1 MVSLNWTVTP
11 AQAGKAL
18 KVANVDRASG
28 NRGRIQP
35 VSGAKEPSVDVKLCL
50 VFPRE
55 ALSVPVMR
63 HMLGDALRGLGA
75 EDDGLAELL
84 LAVTEACTNVVRH
97 GGPGRRY
104 EVVASLGRRGCR
116 IEVQNTW
123 PGFAGGRIPGLRRRP
138 WPGVAPAPRPRRR
151 GVRPATLGRSL
162 LGAGRTGPGAPVRA
176 GEAATED
183 DIAALPESGRGID
196 IMRACVDNVSMTSGP
211 EHRTVVSLQKRLA
224 WRPGAPF
231 AEALDEELDDGELAD
246 AG

>member
-1 MVSLNWTVTP
+1 MVSLNSTVTP

-18 KVANVDRASG
+18 KVANVDRANG

-35 VSGAKEPSVDVKLCL
+35 VSSAKEPSVDVKLCL

-75 EDDGLAELL
+75 DDDGLAELL

-104 EVVASLGRRGCR
+104 EVVASLGSRGCR

-138 WPGVAPAPRPRRR
+138 WPGTTSPVRPRRR
-151 GVRPATLGRSL
+151 GGRPATLGRSL
-162 LGAGRTGPGAPVRA
+162 LRAGSASGAHT
-176 GEAATED
+176 GEAATEE

-196 IMRACVDNVSMTSGP
+196 IMRACVDDVSMTSGP
-211 EHRTVVSLQKRLA
+211 EHRTVVSLSKRLA

-231 AEALDEELDDGELAD
+231 AGTLDGELEDGQLAD

>member
-1 MVSLNWTVTP
+1 MHTSVSS
-11 AQAGKAL
+11 AE
-18 KVANVDRASG
+18 
-28 NRGRIQP
+28 
-35 VSGAKEPSVDVKLCL
+35 EPSVDVKLCL

-75 EDDGLAELL
+75 DDDGLAELL

-104 EVVASLGRRGCR
+104 EVVVSLGRRGCR

-123 PGFAGGRIPGLRRRP
+123 QGFAGGRLPGLRRRP
-138 WPGVAPAPRPRRR
+138 WPGSASVVRPRRR
-151 GVRPATLGRSL
+151 GVRNATFGRSL
-162 LGAGRTGPGAPVRA
+162 LGAGRAGASPAAQA
-176 GEAATED
+176 GEASLTEE

-196 IMRACVDNVSMTSGP
+196 IMRACVDDVSMTTSGP

-231 AEALDEELDDGELAD
+231 VAAADDEFDDGELAD

>member
-1 MVSLNWTVTP
+1 M
-11 AQAGKAL
+11 
-18 KVANVDRASG
+18 
-28 NRGRIQP
+28 
-35 VSGAKEPSVDVKLCL
+35 DVKLCL

-75 EDDGLAELL
+75 DDDGLADLL

-123 PGFAGGRIPGLRRRP
+123 QGFAVRRLPGLRRRP
-138 WPGVAPAPRPRRR
+138 WPAAAATVRNRRR
-151 GVRPATLGRSL
+151 GVRPATIGRSL
-162 LGAGRTGPGAPVRA
+162 LGAGRAGHGPTTGP
-176 GEAATED
+176 EAARDEE
-183 DIAALPESGRGID
+183 IAALPESGRGID
-196 IMRACVDNVSMTSGP
+196 IMRACVDDVTMSSGP

-231 AEALDEELDDGELAD
+231 ADMPVGELAD

>member
-1 MVSLNWTVTP
+1 M
-11 AQAGKAL
+11 
-18 KVANVDRASG
+18 
-28 NRGRIQP
+28 
-35 VSGAKEPSVDVKLCL
+35 DVKLCL

-75 EDDGLAELL
+75 DDDGLAELL

-123 PGFAGGRIPGLRRRP
+123 QGFAAGRLPGLRRRP
-138 WPGVAPAPRPRRR
+138 WPASGSAARPRRR
-151 GVRPATLGRSL
+151 GGRPATLGRSL
-162 LGAGRTGPGAPVRA
+162 LGAGRGGSGPAAGA
-176 GEAATED
+176 GEAAVTEE

-196 IMRACVDNVSMTSGP
+196 IMRACVDDVSMTSGP
-211 EHRTVVSLQKRLA
+211 ENRTVVSLQKRLA

-231 AEALDEELDDGELAD
+231 AHAEDDEFAD

>member
-1 MVSLNWTVTP
+1 
-11 AQAGKAL
+11 
-18 KVANVDRASG
+18 
-28 NRGRIQP
+28 
-35 VSGAKEPSVDVKLCL
+35 VDVKLCL
-50 VFPRE
+50 VFPRK

-75 EDDGLAELL
+75 DDDGLAELL

-123 PGFAGGRIPGLRRRP
+123 QGFAGGRIPGLRRRP
-138 WPGVAPAPRPRRR
+138 WQGAVAPARSRRR
-151 GVRPATLGRSL
+151 GVRPATFGRSL
-162 LGAGRTGPGAPVRA
+162 LGAARPGSGPAA
-176 GEAATED
+176 HTGEAAVGDE

-231 AEALDEELDDGELAD
+231 AEEPDDEFEDGELAD

>member
-1 MVSLNWTVTP
+1 M
-11 AQAGKAL
+11 
-18 KVANVDRASG
+18 
-28 NRGRIQP
+28 QP
-35 VSGAKEPSVDVKLCL
+35 VSSAKEPGVDVKLCL

-75 EDDGLAELL
+75 DDDGLADLL

-123 PGFAGGRIPGLRRRP
+123 QGFAGGRIPGLRRRP
-138 WPGVAPAPRPRRR
+138 WPGAAAEPRARRR
-151 GVRPATLGRSL
+151 GVRPATFGRSL
-162 LGAGRTGPGAPVRA
+162 LGAGRTDSGPAAPDWQAVD
-176 GEAATED
+176 EL

-231 AEALDEELDDGELAD
+231 ASAPDDELEDGQLAD

>member
-1 MVSLNWTVTP
+1 MQTLVSSTE
-11 AQAGKAL
+11 
-18 KVANVDRASG
+18 
-28 NRGRIQP
+28 
-35 VSGAKEPSVDVKLCL
+35 EPNVDVKLCL

-75 EDDGLAELL
+75 DDDGLAELL

-123 PGFAGGRIPGLRRRP
+123 PGFAGRRIPGLRRP
-138 WPGVAPAPRPRRR
+138 WPAGAASARPRRR
-151 GVRPATLGRSL
+151 GGRPATLGRSL
-162 LGAGRTGPGAPVRA
+162 LGSGRA
-176 GEAATED
+176 GSAAGAHAAAAAARED

-196 IMRACVDNVSMTSGP
+196 IMRACVDDVSMTSGP

-231 AEALDEELDDGELAD
+231 ADALDDELEDGELAD

>member
-1 MVSLNWTVTP
+1 
-11 AQAGKAL
+11 
-18 KVANVDRASG
+18 
-28 NRGRIQP
+28 
-35 VSGAKEPSVDVKLCL
+35 VDVKLCL

-75 EDDGLAELL
+75 DDDGLAELL

-123 PGFAGGRIPGLRRRP
+123 QGFAVRRLPGLRRA
-138 WPGVAPAPRPRRR
+138 WPTAPATARNRRR
-151 GVRPATLGRSL
+151 GGRSVTIGRSL
-162 LGAGRTGPGAPVRA
+162 LGAARAGHEPGAGP
-176 GEAATED
+176 ETISDE
-183 DIAALPESGRGID
+183 DIAALPESGRGFD
-196 IMRACVDNVSMTSGP
+196 IMRACVDDVTMTSGP

-224 WRPGAPF
+224 WRPGGPF
-231 AEALDEELDDGELAD
+231 AEVVAAEEPASEFAD

>member
-1 MVSLNWTVTP
+1 MHTSVSS
-11 AQAGKAL
+11 AE
-18 KVANVDRASG
+18 
-28 NRGRIQP
+28 
-35 VSGAKEPSVDVKLCL
+35 EPSVDVKLCL

-75 EDDGLAELL
+75 DDDELAELL

-104 EVVASLGRRGCR
+104 EVVAILGRRGCR

-123 PGFAGGRIPGLRRRP
+123 PGFAGGRLPGLRRRP
-138 WPGVAPAPRPRRR
+138 WAGSASVVRPRRR
-151 GVRPATLGRSL
+151 GGRPATLGRSL
-162 LGAGRTGPGAPVRA
+162 LGGGRA
-176 GEAATED
+176 GASPAGQAGAVPLTEE

-196 IMRACVDNVSMTSGP
+196 IMRACVDDVSMTTSGP

-231 AEALDEELDDGELAD
+231 AAAPDDEFDDGALAD

>member
-1 MVSLNWTVTP
+1 MHTSVRRAQEP
-11 AQAGKAL
+11 A
-18 KVANVDRASG
+18 
-28 NRGRIQP
+28 
-35 VSGAKEPSVDVKLCL
+35 VDVKLCL

-75 EDDGLAELL
+75 DDDELAELL

-116 IEVQNTW
+116 IEVQNSW
-123 PGFAGGRIPGLRRRP
+123 QGFALRRLPGLRRRP
-138 WPGVAPAPRPRRR
+138 WPAPSAAVRNRRR
-151 GVRPATLGRSL
+151 SGHPATFGRSL
-162 LGAGRTGPGAPVRA
+162 LGASWAGNGAGRGAKTA
-176 GEAATED
+176 GDNGALGAGDDAAKAARDEE
-183 DIAALPESGRGID
+183 IAALPESGRGID
-196 IMRACVDNVSMTSGP
+196 IMRACVDDVSMHSDP

-231 AEALDEELDDGELAD
+231 AEMPVSDAEMPEGEFAD

>member
-1 MVSLNWTVTP
+1 
-11 AQAGKAL
+11 
-18 KVANVDRASG
+18 
-28 NRGRIQP
+28 
-35 VSGAKEPSVDVKLCL
+35 VDVKLCL

-104 EVVASLGRRGCR
+104 EVVASLGRRCCR

-138 WPGVAPAPRPRRR
+138 WPGVAPAPRARRR

-162 LGAGRTGPGAPVRA
+162 LGTGRTGPAPAPGTGRA
-176 GEAATED
+176 ARQD

-196 IMRACVDNVSMTSGP
+196 IMRACVDNVTMTSGP

-224 WRPGAPF
+224 WRPGGPF
-231 AEALDEELDDGELAD
+231 ADALDEELETGELAD

>member
-1 MVSLNWTVTP
+1 M
-11 AQAGKAL
+11 
-18 KVANVDRASG
+18 
-28 NRGRIQP
+28 
-35 VSGAKEPSVDVKLCL
+35 DVKLCL

-75 EDDGLAELL
+75 DDDGLAELL

-123 PGFAGGRIPGLRRRP
+123 QGFAVGRLPGLRRRA
-138 WPGVAPAPRPRRR
+138 WPTTPATARNRRR
-151 GVRPATLGRSL
+151 NGRSATIGRSL
-162 LGAGRTGPGAPVRA
+162 LGAARAGHEPGAGPETIRD
-176 GEAATED
+176 E
-183 DIAALPESGRGID
+183 DIAALPESGRGFD
-196 IMRACVDNVSMTSGP
+196 IMRACVDDVTMSSGP
-211 EHRTVVSLQKRLA
+211 ERRTVVSLQKRLA
-224 WRPGAPF
+224 WRPGGPF
-231 AEALDEELDDGELAD
+231 AEVAAAEPAGEFAD

>member
-1 MVSLNWTVTP
+1 MHT
-11 AQAGKAL
+11 
-18 KVANVDRASG
+18 
-28 NRGRIQP
+28 P
-35 VSGAKEPSVDVKLCL
+35 VSGTEEPSVDVKLCL

-75 EDDGLAELL
+75 DDDGLAELL

-104 EVVASLGRRGCR
+104 EVVASLGQRGCR

-123 PGFAGGRIPGLRRRP
+123 QGFGGGRIPGLRRRP
-138 WPGVAPAPRPRRR
+138 WPGAAAPRPRRR
-151 GVRPATLGRSL
+151 GGRPDTLGRTL
-162 LGAGRTGPGAPVRA
+162 LGAGRAGPST
-176 GEAATED
+176 AAAAAKEE

-196 IMRACVDNVSMTSGP
+196 IMRACVDDVSMTSGP
-211 EHRTVVSLQKRLA
+211 EHRTVVSLHKRLA

-231 AEALDEELDDGELAD
+231 GHDPDGEFTDGQLAD

>member
-1 MVSLNWTVTP
+1 MHTSVTS
-11 AQAGKAL
+11 AE
-18 KVANVDRASG
+18 
-28 NRGRIQP
+28 
-35 VSGAKEPSVDVKLCL
+35 EPSVDVKLCL
-50 VFPRE
+50 VFPRK

-75 EDDGLAELL
+75 DDDGLAELL

-104 EVVASLGRRGCR
+104 EVVASLGRRG
-116 IEVQNTW
+116 
-123 PGFAGGRIPGLRRRP
+123 GRIPGLRRRS
-138 WPGVAPAPRPRRR
+138 WPGPASVVRPRRR
-151 GVRPATLGRSL
+151 GGRPASLGRSL
-162 LGAGRTGPGAPVRA
+162 LGAGRAGADSAAYPD
-176 GEAATED
+176 EASLTEE

-196 IMRACVDNVSMTSGP
+196 IMRAFVDDVSMTTSGP

-231 AEALDEELDDGELAD
+231 ATGTDAEFDAGELAD

>member
-1 MVSLNWTVTP
+1 MHTSVRS
-11 AQAGKAL
+11 AE
-18 KVANVDRASG
+18 
-28 NRGRIQP
+28 
-35 VSGAKEPSVDVKLCL
+35 EPTVDVKLCL

-75 EDDGLAELL
+75 DDDGLADLL

-116 IEVQNTW
+116 IEVQNAW
-123 PGFAGGRIPGLRRRP
+123 SGFGVRRLPGLRRR
-138 WPGVAPAPRPRRR
+138 ARPAATAARPRRR
-151 GVRPATLGRSL
+151 ERGPGTLGRSL
-162 LGAGRTGPGAPVRA
+162 LGAARA
-176 GEAATED
+176 GHEPVAGPDGARDE

-196 IMRACVDNVSMTSGP
+196 IMRACVDDVSMRSGP
-211 EHRTVVSLQKRLA
+211 EHGTVVSLHKRID

-231 AEALDEELDDGELAD
+231 ADMPDGELAD

>member
-1 MVSLNWTVTP
+1 MHTSVTS
-11 AQAGKAL
+11 AE
-18 KVANVDRASG
+18 
-28 NRGRIQP
+28 
-35 VSGAKEPSVDVKLCL
+35 EPSVDVKLCL

-75 EDDGLAELL
+75 DDDGLADLL

-104 EVVASLGRRGCR
+104 EVVASVGRRGCR

-123 PGFAGGRIPGLRRRP
+123 QGFAGGRLPGLRRRS
-138 WPGVAPAPRPRRR
+138 WPGPASVVRPRRR
-151 GVRPATLGRSL
+151 GGRPATLGRSL
-162 LGAGRTGPGAPVRA
+162 LGAGRAGADSAADP
-176 GEAATED
+176 GEAYLTEE

-196 IMRACVDNVSMTSGP
+196 IMRAFVDDVSMTTSGP

-231 AEALDEELDDGELAD
+231 ATGTDEFDAGELAD

>member
-1 MVSLNWTVTP
+1 MRTSVSS
-11 AQAGKAL
+11 AE
-18 KVANVDRASG
+18 
-28 NRGRIQP
+28 
-35 VSGAKEPSVDVKLCL
+35 EPSVDVKLCL

-75 EDDGLAELL
+75 DDDELAELL

-123 PGFAGGRIPGLRRRP
+123 PGFAGGRLPGLRRRP
-138 WPGVAPAPRPRRR
+138 WAGSASVGRPRRR
-151 GVRPATLGRSL
+151 GGRPATLGRSL
-162 LGAGRTGPGAPVRA
+162 LGGGRA
-176 GEAATED
+176 GASPAGQAGAVPLTEE

-196 IMRACVDNVSMTSGP
+196 IMRACVDDVSMTTSGP

-231 AEALDEELDDGELAD
+231 GAAPDDEFHDGELAD
-246 AG
+246 VG

>member
-1 MVSLNWTVTP
+1 MANVNRRPTQTVT
-11 AQAGKAL
+11 Q
-18 KVANVDRASG
+18 R
-28 NRGRIQP
+28 
-35 VSGAKEPSVDVKLCL
+35 EPSGRETGGQMHTSVTHAEEPTVDVKLCL

-75 EDDGLAELL
+75 DDDGLAELL

-116 IEVQNTW
+116 IEVQNAW
-123 PGFAGGRIPGLRRRP
+123 QGFAVRRLPGLRRRT
-138 WPGVAPAPRPRRR
+138 WPAASAAARSRRR
-151 GVRPATLGRSL
+151 GGRPGTIGRSL
-162 LGAGRTGPGAPVRA
+162 LGVARAGHGPGTGP
-176 GEAATED
+176 ETFNEE
-183 DIAALPESGRGID
+183 DIASLPESGRGFD
-196 IMRACVDNVSMTSGP
+196 IMRACVDDVTMTSGP

-224 WRPGAPF
+224 WRPGGPF
-231 AEALDEELDDGELAD
+231 AEVAAAEMPTGQFAD

>member
-1 MVSLNWTVTP
+1 MRTSVTS
-11 AQAGKAL
+11 AE
-18 KVANVDRASG
+18 
-28 NRGRIQP
+28 
-35 VSGAKEPSVDVKLCL
+35 EPSVDVKLCL

-75 EDDGLAELL
+75 DDDGLAELL

-123 PGFAGGRIPGLRRRP
+123 QGFAGGRLPGLRRRP
-138 WPGVAPAPRPRRR
+138 WPGAASVVRPRRR

-162 LGAGRTGPGAPVRA
+162 LGGGRA
-176 GEAATED
+176 GATAAAEASDALVRDE

-196 IMRACVDNVSMTSGP
+196 IMRACVDDVSMTTSGP

-231 AEALDEELDDGELAD
+231 AAAADDEFDDGELAD
-246 AG
+246 VG

>member
-1 MVSLNWTVTP
+1 MHTPVTS
-11 AQAGKAL
+11 AE
-18 KVANVDRASG
+18 
-28 NRGRIQP
+28 
-35 VSGAKEPSVDVKLCL
+35 EPSVDMKLCL

-75 EDDGLAELL
+75 DDDGLAELL

-138 WPGVAPAPRPRRR
+138 WQGSASAVRPRRR
-151 GVRPATLGRSL
+151 GGRPATPGRSL
-162 LGAGRTGPGAPVRA
+162 PRTGPGPRGHTRGGAQ
-176 GEAATED
+176 GGGT
-183 DIAALPESGRGID
+183 AAL
-196 IMRACVDNVSMTSGP
+196 
-211 EHRTVVSLQKRLA
+211 
-224 WRPGAPF
+224 
-231 AEALDEELDDGELAD
+231 
-246 AG
+246 

>member
-1 MVSLNWTVTP
+1 MRTSVTS
-11 AQAGKAL
+11 AE
-18 KVANVDRASG
+18 
-28 NRGRIQP
+28 
-35 VSGAKEPSVDVKLCL
+35 EPSVDVKLCL

-75 EDDGLAELL
+75 DDDELAELL

-123 PGFAGGRIPGLRRRP
+123 PGFAGGRLPGLRRRP
-138 WPGVAPAPRPRRR
+138 WAGSASVARPRRR
-151 GVRPATLGRSL
+151 GGRPATLGRSL
-162 LGAGRTGPGAPVRA
+162 LGGGRA
-176 GEAATED
+176 GASPAGQAGAVPLTEE

-196 IMRACVDNVSMTSGP
+196 IMRACVDDVSMTTSGP
-211 EHRTVVSLQKRLA
+211 EHWTVVSLQKRLA

-231 AEALDEELDDGELAD
+231 GAAPDGEFHDGELAD
-246 AG
+246 VG